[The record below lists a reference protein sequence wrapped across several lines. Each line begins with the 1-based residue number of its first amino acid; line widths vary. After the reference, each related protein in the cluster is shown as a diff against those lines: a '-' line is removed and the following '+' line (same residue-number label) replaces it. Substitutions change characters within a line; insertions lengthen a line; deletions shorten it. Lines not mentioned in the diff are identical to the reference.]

1 MENLN
6 FREIDYQRD
15 LSEII
20 SLIHKNLDSTYTLDF
35 FKWKHIE
42 NPFGK
47 SYGLL
52 ALDGEKIIG
61 LRMFMF
67 WEFNTQKAKI
77 KAIRPVDTV
86 TDENYR
92 GKGIFKK
99 LTLDGL
105 QNILNEYEII
115 FNTPNKN
122 SLPGYLKMGWRKMEN
137 LDCFRVGLIN
147 PFAKST
153 SFSSISIDQLNFK
166 EENSISNSSTS
177 LSNKFLKWRY
187 VNPVYQ
193 VAYFSLEGSYVIYK
207 KSIINRIPSLII
219 YEIIGDPA
227 QQGIIL
233 NSLAKKNKTLFVYY
247 YGGDVKNG
255 QFLKSFKR
263 NSPVVVIKNDK
274 DFIGSELQFS
284 LGDLEGKL

>member
-6 FREIDYQRD
+6 FREIDYQTD
-15 LSEII
+15 LSEVI

-35 FKWKHIE
+35 FKWKHLE

-52 ALDGEKIIG
+52 ALDGDKIIG

-67 WEFNTQKAKI
+67 WEFKTPNGKL

-92 GKGIFKK
+92 GMGIFKK

-105 QNILNEYEII
+105 ENISGEYDIV
-115 FNTPNKN
+115 FNTPNNN
-122 SLPGYLKMGWRKMEN
+122 SLPGYLKMGWRKMEK
-137 LDCFRVGLIN
+137 LDYFRVGLIN

-153 SFSSISIDQLNFK
+153 IFLSILIDQINFKGEDSISIGGT
-166 EENSISNSSTS
+166 I
-177 LSNKFLKWRY
+177 LSDEFLKWRY
-187 VNPVYQ
+187 KEPVYQ
-193 VAYFSLEGSYVIYK
+193 IADFSSEGNYVIYK
-207 KSIINRIPSLII
+207 KSKINNIPSLIV

-227 QQGIIL
+227 QQRIMLI
-233 NSLAKKNKTLFVYY
+233 SLAKKNKTPFIYY
-247 YGGDVKNG
+247 YGSDVKNG
-255 QFLKSFKR
+255 RFLKSFKR
-263 NSPVVVIKNDK
+263 NGPVVVIKNDK
-274 DFIGSELQFS
+274 YLIGDKLHFS

>member
-1 MENLN
+1 MLTYRSINYDE
-6 FREIDYQRD
+6 D
-15 LSEII
+15 LEKII
-20 SLIHKNLDSTYTLDF
+20 PLIQSNLDETYTLNF
-35 FKWKHIE
+35 FRWKHLE

-52 ALDGEKIIG
+52 ALDGEKIVG

-67 WEFNTQKAKI
+67 WEFNTQKGKI

-105 QNILNEYEII
+105 QNILGKYEII

-122 SLPGYLKMGWRKMEN
+122 SLPGYLKMGWRKLESV
-137 LDCFRVGLIN
+137 DYFRVGLIN
-147 PFAKST
+147 PFIKSS
-153 SFSSISIDQLNFK
+153 SFSIILTHQINFKKEKSISHSGTF
-166 EENSISNSSTS
+166 
-177 LSNKFLKWRY
+177 LSDEFLKWRY
-187 VNPVYQ
+187 KDAMYH
-193 VAYFSLEGSYVIYK
+193 VAHFPSEENYVIYK
-207 KSIINRIPSLII
+207 KNKINKISSLVI
-219 YEIIGDPA
+219 YEIIGDSEKH
-227 QQGIIL
+227 GIIL
-233 NSLAKKNKTLFVYY
+233 NSLAKKANTPFVYY
-247 YGGDVKNG
+247 YESDVKNG
-255 QFLKSFKR
+255 QFLKSFKK

-274 DFIGSELQFS
+274 CFIGNTLDFS